1 MKDFTGYKTFE
12 AQNEAPQIPG
22 FVYTGKA
29 VIFAGSGAALPLYKF
44 AVPANG
50 RPSINTL
57 EGWNA
62 FAERSRED
70 NARCRLGREPTAKDL
85 EEQRLIEAAIC
96 AE

>member
-1 MKDFTGYKTFE
+1 MKDFTSYKTVE
-12 AQNEAPQIPG
+12 AQKEAPQIPG
-22 FVYTGKA
+22 FVYTGKV
-29 VIFAGSGAALPLYKF
+29 VIFPETGAALPLYEF
-44 AVPANG
+44 AAPADG

-62 FAERSRED
+62 LVERTRKN
-70 NARCRLGREPTAKDL
+70 NAQHRLGREPTAKDL